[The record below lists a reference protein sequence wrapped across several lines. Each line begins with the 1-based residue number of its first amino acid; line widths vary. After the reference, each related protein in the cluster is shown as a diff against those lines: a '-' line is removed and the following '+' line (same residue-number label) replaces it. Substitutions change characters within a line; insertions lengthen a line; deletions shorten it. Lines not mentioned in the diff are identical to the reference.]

1 MEKIVYLDFD
11 GVCVN
16 TKKRMSELKNLK
28 YRTMSEPLA
37 KWQDINMWDAGF
49 SPKIVESIFDD
60 KEFFNYNLKPFDGL
74 YDALEML
81 RNRDYKIILYTKGTL
96 LNISNK
102 AKWVQENLED
112 YIDGHIFTGSKNVSM
127 GKSDYDMSV
136 EEGFSIL
143 IDDNAENLLI
153 NNRTKIRNMPD
164 YSICAKLC
172 GDDEEWN
179 KEFICESRIMR
190 KWSELER
197 IITYIE
203 ELEGV

>member
-1 MEKIVYLDFD
+1 
-11 GVCVN
+11 
-16 TKKRMSELKNLK
+16 
-28 YRTMSEPLA
+28 MSEPLA